1 MEGVAPPSRWLLIV
15 AGAWTQLVGAAY
27 LVLALASLPVAHDL
41 HAGTHSLIASIV
53 AALAALV
60 CGALVYRGRL
70 IPLALAAGLDVGF
83 GVGLPRGSSA
93 VGSILH
99 VLPAAD
105 ASTAD
110 TIVTAGAIAMFVAA
124 ILCVIALPQA
134 LKLRAW
140 ARGELARA
148 PAQPPEVF
156 RPGAEPRGRVPSGD
170 YSPAASTL
178 KGLGPSK
185 LMPTQVITLPGD
197 KRGKPFVIVGV
208 AVSLIALGIVIIT
221 AATGGGDDSSG
232 LGSGSAIATKSTAKT
247 PDAAVVAPVPAPPP
261 SDAPPE
267 APHADELVARFHAA
281 LAQAKPDDLALLF
294 DTHAFAFG
302 VSANEVAEGKNA
314 VVEVLRADIGK
325 PPAAGFDVVARYTQI
340 GHDGD
345 VAWIAEELKL
355 GAQTFAVTAA
365 AHLADNAWT
374 FAAIHVAV
382 AMPNEAAYRL
392 GRDGQLPVGDA
403 IPDAHDDSDLAKAMR
418 QAFASR
424 PSFAAARSTRPDAF
438 NFGSAPGERMIGGD
452 AIKKLFGHIKATMRL
467 HDAVKV
473 GTIGAAGG
481 WGAAN
486 VEFTDAD
493 RDGTNVTQTFR
504 VLAVWLREGSD
515 WRIVQT
521 QFSNAK

>member
-70 IPLALAAGLDVGF
+70 VPLALAAGLDVGF

-105 ASTAD
+105 AGTAD

-178 KGLGPSK
+178 KGIGPSK
-185 LMPTQVITLPGD
+185 VMPTQVITLPGD
-197 KRGKPFVIVGV
+197 KRGKPFVIIGV
-208 AVSLIALGIVIIT
+208 AVALIALGIVIIT
-221 AATGGGDDSSG
+221 AATSGGDDSNG
-232 LGSGSAIATKSTAKT
+232 LGSGSAIATKPTAKSA
-247 PDAAVVAPVPAPPP
+247 DAAVMVVAPPP
-261 SDAPPE
+261 IDAAPE
-267 APHADELVARFHAA
+267 APHVDELVSRLHAA

-302 VSANEVAEGKNA
+302 ISANEVAEGKNA
-314 VVEVLRADIGK
+314 VVDVLRADIGK
-325 PPAAGFDVVARYTQI
+325 PPAAGFDVVARSTQI

-345 VAWIAEELKL
+345 LAWLAEELKL
-355 GAQTFAVTAA
+355 GGQTFAVTAA

-374 FAAIHVAV
+374 FDAIHVAV
-382 AMPNEAAYRL
+382 AMPNDTAYRL

-403 IPDAHDDSDLAKAMR
+403 IPDTHDDSDLAKAMR

-424 PSFAAARSTRPDAF
+424 PSFVAARSARADAF

-452 AIKKLFGHIKATMRL
+452 GIKKLFGKIRATMRL

-473 GTIGAAGG
+473 GPVGATGG

-493 RDGTNVTQTFR
+493 RDGTQVTQTFR

>member
-110 TIVTAGAIAMFVAA
+110 TIVTVGAIAMFFAA

-148 PAQPPEVF
+148 PVPLPPETF
-156 RPGAEPRGRVPSGD
+156 RTGAEPPGRVPSGD

-178 KGLGPSK
+178 KGLGPNK

-197 KRGKPFVIVGV
+197 KRGKPIVIIGV

-221 AATGGGDDSSG
+221 AATNGGDDSNG
-232 LGSGSAIATKSTAKT
+232 IGSGSAVATKLTTK
-247 PDAAVVAPVPAPPP
+247 PVDAAIVVVVTPTP
-261 SDAPPE
+261 DAPPE
-267 APHADELVARFHAA
+267 APHADELVGRFHAA

-302 VSANEVAEGKNA
+302 IAANEVAEGKNA
-314 VVEVLRADIGK
+314 VVDVLRADIGK

-345 VAWIAEELKL
+345 IAWIAEELKL
-355 GAQTFAVTAA
+355 GGQTFAVTAA

-374 FAAIHVAV
+374 FAALHLAV

-392 GRDGQLPVGDA
+392 GRDNQLPVGDA
-403 IPDAHDDSDLAKAMR
+403 IPDTHDDSDLAKAMR
-418 QAFASR
+418 QAFASK
-424 PSFAAARSTRPDAF
+424 PSFVAARSTRPDGF

-473 GTIGAAGG
+473 GAIGTTGG

-493 RDGTNVTQTFR
+493 RDGTEVTQTFR
-504 VLAVWLREGSD
+504 VLAVWLREGTD

>member
-60 CGALVYRGRL
+60 CGALIYRGRL

-99 VLPAAD
+99 VLPATD
-105 ASTAD
+105 ASAAN

-124 ILCVIALPQA
+124 ILCVVALPQA

-140 ARGELARA
+140 ARGELARTPVA
-148 PAQPPEVF
+148 SPSEAF
-156 RPGAEPRGRVPSGD
+156 RTGAEPRGRVPSGD

-197 KRGKPFVIVGV
+197 KRGKPIVVIGV

-221 AATGGGDDSSG
+221 AATSGGDDDTKAA
-232 LGSGSAIATKSTAKT
+232 GSGSAIATKPIAT
-247 PDAAVVAPVPAPPP
+247 PVDAAVVAVAPAL
-261 SDAPPE
+261 DAPPE

-302 VSANEVAEGKNA
+302 IAANEVAEGAKA
-314 VVEVLRADIGK
+314 VVDVLRADIGK

-345 VAWIAEELKL
+345 VAWLAEELKL
-355 GAQTFAVTAA
+355 GGQTFAVTAA

-374 FAAIHVAV
+374 FAAIHLAV
-382 AMPNEAAYRL
+382 AMPNDTAYRL

-403 IPDAHDDSDLAKAMR
+403 IPDTHDDSDLAKAMR
-418 QAFASR
+418 QAFASK
-424 PSFAAARSTRPDAF
+424 PSFVAARSTRPDAF

-467 HDAVKV
+467 HDAVTV
-473 GTIGAAGG
+473 GAIGTAGG

-493 RDGTNVTQTFR
+493 RDGTAVTQTFR

-521 QFSNAK
+521 QFSNPK